1 MILSQS
7 FSNLR
12 RILQADA
19 VLCVVSGL
27 LLSGGSSLLGP
38 LLNIPNSLLFY
49 SGLIL
54 FPIAL
59 FIGVTAQR
67 PNISRAAVWAIVA
80 VNTLWV
86 LESFAILLL
95 GWVTPNAFGTAFVVV
110 QAIVVALFAGLQYLG
125 LQRRQL

>member
-54 FPIAL
+54 FPNAL

-67 PNISRAAVWAIVA
+67 PSISRAAVWTIVA
-80 VNTLWV
+80 VNTIWV
-86 LESFAILLL
+86 LESIAILLL
-95 GWVTPNAFGTAFVVV
+95 GWVTPNALGMIFIVF
-110 QAIVVALFAGLQYLG
+110 QALVVAIFASLEYLG
-125 LQRRQL
+125 LQQ